1 MLLQILFMNEQ
12 LCCTPNVPCFCNAI
26 TVCLIEHVFEATKKV
41 RQLYLF
47 LSCDLK
53 KERESRGKEK
63 KKKREE
69 EEEKKKEKKS
79 LLLIR
84 YIFLSIDLNY

>member
-1 MLLQILFMNEQ
+1 M
-12 LCCTPNVPCFCNAI
+12 
-26 TVCLIEHVFEATKKV
+26 V
-41 RQLYLF
+41 RQLYLV

-53 KERESRGKEK
+53 KERESIGKEN

-69 EEEKKKEKKS
+69 EEEKKKEKQS

-84 YIFLSIDLNY
+84 YIFLSTDLNY